1 MLNVTGLTVGQQYAM
16 MLYCLYPGST
26 SYTALV
32 RQPES
37 GTREAATTM
46 WSFNIS
52 SYVGNAGTYHF
63 TYTSMLRGRSHR
75 TLIQIQSRT

>member
-1 MLNVTGLTVGQQYAM
+1 MPTASISGTVLNVTGLTVGQQYAM
-16 MLYCLYPGST
+16 MLYCLYPGNT

-37 GTREAATTM
+37 GTREAATTT

-52 SYVGNAGTYHF
+52 SLKSCSFGLSLSSGA
-63 TYTSMLRGRSHR
+63 RSAHR
-75 TLIQIQSRT
+75 PC